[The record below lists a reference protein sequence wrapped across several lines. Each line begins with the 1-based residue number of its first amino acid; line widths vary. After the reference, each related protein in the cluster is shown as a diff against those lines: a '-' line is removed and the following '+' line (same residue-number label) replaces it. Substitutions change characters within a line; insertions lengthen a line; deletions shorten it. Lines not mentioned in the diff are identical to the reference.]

1 MCGRGVWGV
10 VREMGSVRI
19 SRRAHL
25 PTGRG
30 LVDRRLDGD
39 RGLGRQIHSH
49 GAGGGVGL
57 SDDAAVADAGTHHQ
71 KCEHA
76 AAGLRQPAPRLRL
89 ALPTAELAR
98 RLGVCHLKQGGEGGR
113 WSVRAAGWLGRRA
126 VPRGAAVGGSDGDGG
141 RDGGGEGGEGPGG
154 GVQEGARVV
163 AARWWRLCPNHKPN
177 HWPIERTGD
186 TWPTSVCWFVI
197 SIGAGCLWRE
207 ESAST
212 CVEGRDPHT
221 AQMGT
226 SSATHIACRRG
237 RRVVERR
244 GVQCGEC
251 RPAGAAGRG
260 GQRVGTVHRWARAC
274 EMPLIVIGLNPV
286 LAVLRV
292 RTATASDR
300 YRE

>member
-1 MCGRGVWGV
+1 MRGVCGRGVWGV

-89 ALPTAELAR
+89 ALPTAELAP

-163 AARWWRLCPNHKPN
+163 AARWWRLCPIHKPN

-197 SIGAGCLWRE
+197 SIGAGCLWR
-207 ESAST
+207 
-212 CVEGRDPHT
+212 GRR
-221 AQMGT
+221 AQAPAWKVG
-226 SSATHIACRRG
+226 THIPLRWARAAPRTS
-237 RRVVERR
+237 R
-244 GVQCGEC
+244 
-251 RPAGAAGRG
+251 AGAAGVWWRG
-260 GQRVGTVHRWARAC
+260 VVCSAASAARLGRRGEAARGLAPCTDGLERVKC
-274 EMPLIVIGLNPV
+274 P
-286 LAVLRV
+286 
-292 RTATASDR
+292 
-300 YRE
+300 